1 MIKGITVKLYEQTP
15 DGKDSFGHPIV
26 KETPVCV
33 ENVLVSPASTTEIL
47 DTLNLI
53 GKKAVYKLAVP
64 KEDFHNWQDC
74 RVDFFGVSW
83 RVIGLPQQGIKENI
97 PLVWNQIWMVEQY
110 GESEN
115 RTESCGRS

>member
-1 MIKGITVKLYEQTP
+1 MIKGITVALYEKTA
-15 DGKDSFGHPIV
+15 DGKDPFGHPIMR
-26 KETPVCV
+26 ETPVYV

-64 KEDFHNWQDC
+64 KEDSHNWQDC
-74 RVDFFGVSW
+74 RVDFFGTSW
-83 RVIGLPQQGIKENI
+83 RVIGLPQQGIEENI
-97 PLVWNQIWMVEQY
+97 PLAWNQIWMVEQY

-115 RTESCGRS
+115 RAESCRCS

>member
-74 RVDFFGVSW
+74 RVSW

-97 PLVWNQIWMVEQY
+97 PLVWNQIWMVERY